1 MKCIT
6 MKQKQNKNCVAL
18 AKQNGYSMLE
28 LLVAMTI
35 GVLVLGSAVS
45 MQVSNRDGFKATT
58 TELNMKT
65 NAKLAAD
72 FIGTSLR
79 GLGVMGCRTTE
90 GYQGSGGQS
99 ESSYKI
105 ALRDTT
111 LAYADFNPGHELLG
125 YQASGSTWIPVP
137 SADLSLDNILEG
149 SDLITLR
156 GGLGETYVL
165 QDRVEGSDQYTLDI
179 PAGTDVRITKNNFA
193 VASTCKEAEVF
204 KVTSEDDAI
213 DDGNIGREA
222 GAGADEN
229 AIGTWQKNYG
239 ISKSG
244 YGELRRVATVTYYV
258 GDSASGTP
266 TLYRNVDG
274 ISSPLIEGVERMK
287 LDYGIEDDS
296 VLRNVASRYMSASQ
310 IQANCSSPLAVPM
323 PDTCL
328 WKNVV
333 SVRVSLIMRSKEPVY
348 GKDVAKTYTLPG
360 VETMSVDA
368 NDRYARTIHSSTFVI
383 RNRMIGDRTNNG

>member
-1 MKCIT
+1 MKRMT
-6 MKQKQNKNCVAL
+6 MKQNKNYVGL
-18 AKQNGYSMLE
+18 AYQNGYSLLE

-35 GVLVLGSAVS
+35 GVLVLASAVS

-65 NAKLAAD
+65 NAKLAAE

-79 GLGVMGCRTTE
+79 GVGVMGCRTTE
-90 GYQGSGGQS
+90 GYQGIGGQS

-111 LAYADFNPGHELLG
+111 LAYADFNPGHEVLG
-125 YQASGSTWIPVP
+125 YQASGTSWIPVP
-137 SADLSLDNILEG
+137 SADLSLDNMLEG
-149 SDLITLR
+149 SDAITLR

-179 PAGTDVRITKNNFA
+179 PVGTDVRIAKNNYA
-193 VASTCKEAEVF
+193 VASTCKDAEVF

-213 DDGNIGREA
+213 DDGNIGREV
-222 GAGADEN
+222 GTNQDEN
-229 AIGTWQKNYG
+229 LIGTWQKNHG
-239 ISKSG
+239 ISKAG
-244 YGELRRVATVTYYV
+244 YAELRRVATVTYYV

-266 TLYRNVDG
+266 TLYQNVDG
-274 ISSPLIEGVERMK
+274 ISSPLVEGVELMK

-296 VLRNVASRYMSASQ
+296 RLRNVASRYLSASQ
-310 IQANCSSPLAVPM
+310 IQADCSSPLAVPM
-323 PDTCL
+323 EDACL

-348 GKDVAKTYTLPG
+348 GKNVAKTYTLPG
-360 VETMSVDA
+360 TDSVDLDVD
-368 NDRYARTIHSSTFVI
+368 DRFARTLHSSTFVI